1 MRKSIDS
8 RIIRQWKNTRNLREN
23 ICSEDLRQRSVSSDT
38 IRRKTR
44 RLCTFLRGD
53 NFRTLKEILQDHI
66 GYRRQLTKLAKADL
80 KKNYSGAV
88 LGWAWALIKP
98 AILIFVFWFAFTMGL
113 RKGGDVDGYPFFLWL
128 IAGMIPWFYM
138 RDMITGG
145 ANSIRRYKYLVTKI
159 KFPISTIPTFISMA
173 NLVVH
178 FGLMLVL
185 LGIYIAF
192 GYLPTV
198 YWMQLPLYMLL
209 MFLFFTVWGLF
220 AGVLS
225 SISKDFL
232 NLVKSLVQALF
243 WLSGILYDA
252 NSINV
257 GWIRSI
263 LLFNPVTLIVN
274 GYRNS
279 LIKQVWFFEDLT
291 ELRNFAI
298 VFVIMLVLALWAYKK
313 LKKDIPDV
321 L

>member
-1 MRKSIDS
+1 
-8 RIIRQWKNTRNLREN
+8 
-23 ICSEDLRQRSVSSDT
+23 
-38 IRRKTR
+38 
-44 RLCTFLRGD
+44 
-53 NFRTLKEILQDHI
+53 
-66 GYRRQLTKLAKADL
+66 
-80 KKNYSGAV
+80 
-88 LGWAWALIKP
+88 
-98 AILIFVFWFAFTMGL
+98 
-113 RKGGDVDGYPFFLWL
+113 
-128 IAGMIPWFYM
+128 
-138 RDMITGG
+138 
-145 ANSIRRYKYLVTKI
+145 
-159 KFPISTIPTFISMA
+159 
-173 NLVVH
+173 
-178 FGLMLVL
+178 
-185 LGIYIAF
+185 
-192 GYLPTV
+192 
-198 YWMQLPLYMLL
+198 

>member
-1 MRKSIDS
+1 
-8 RIIRQWKNTRNLREN
+8 
-23 ICSEDLRQRSVSSDT
+23 
-38 IRRKTR
+38 
-44 RLCTFLRGD
+44 
-53 NFRTLKEILQDHI
+53 
-66 GYRRQLTKLAKADL
+66 
-80 KKNYSGAV
+80 
-88 LGWAWALIKP
+88 
-98 AILIFVFWFAFTMGL
+98 
-113 RKGGDVDGYPFFLWL
+113 
-128 IAGMIPWFYM
+128 
-138 RDMITGG
+138 
-145 ANSIRRYKYLVTKI
+145 
-159 KFPISTIPTFISMA
+159 MA

-192 GYLPTV
+192 GYMPTV

-279 LIKQVWFFEDLT
+279 LIKQVWFFEDPT

>member
-1 MRKSIDS
+1 
-8 RIIRQWKNTRNLREN
+8 
-23 ICSEDLRQRSVSSDT
+23 
-38 IRRKTR
+38 
-44 RLCTFLRGD
+44 
-53 NFRTLKEILQDHI
+53 
-66 GYRRQLTKLAKADL
+66 
-80 KKNYSGAV
+80 
-88 LGWAWALIKP
+88 
-98 AILIFVFWFAFTMGL
+98 MGL

-192 GYLPTV
+192 GYMPTV

>member
-1 MRKSIDS
+1 MS
-8 RIIRQWKNTRNLREN
+8 
-23 ICSEDLRQRSVSSDT
+23 
-38 IRRKTR
+38 
-44 RLCTFLRGD
+44 
-53 NFRTLKEILQDHI
+53 TLKEILQDHI

-192 GYLPTV
+192 GYMPTV

-263 LLFNPVTLIVN
+263 LLFNPVTLIIN